1 MQLKAPDVLGAR
13 RVRRLAE
20 ECGKIFDGAASYGG
34 EIALP
39 MRVSQHV
46 GSASGQASFAA
57 LRDAVCRG
65 REPPPGALYDRLG
78 PRLLT
83 VSGMLICVG
92 ALALLFA
99 VLDGAPGILP
109 PVMLALALFG
119 LGQGLF
125 ISPNN
130 SAIMGAAPAS
140 LTGETGGLLN
150 VMRCCGISVG
160 GCHRLRA
167 ARLAARGPDR
177 VRPQHAARP
186 STRIVVSEP

>member
-1 MQLKAPDVLGAR
+1 
-13 RVRRLAE
+13 
-20 ECGKIFDGAASYGG
+20 
-34 EIALP
+34 

-99 VLDGAPGILP
+99 VP
-109 PVMLALALFG
+109 
-119 LGQGLF
+119 
-125 ISPNN
+125 N
-130 SAIMGAAPAS
+130 SARIGF
-140 LTGETGGLLN
+140 
-150 VMRCCGISVG
+150 RK
-160 GCHRLRA
+160 RLRSYRQSPSVRGDEVGA
-167 ARLAARGPDR
+167 LMTMVMGTPPELAQRAREFLK
-177 VRPQHAARP
+177 P
-186 STRIVVSEP
+186 SPE